1 MLSYAS
7 LNTRGLRDFV
17 KRKSVFLFC
26 KNEKAQCFLLQE
38 THSVDMDEKFWSNQ
52 WGDKILF
59 SHGYNRSAGVAIL
72 LNNFPGKILASVR
85 DSCGR
90 WIICVFGME
99 DSFVILGNIYGFN
112 NQNQNKTL
120 FDEVIKVV
128 KDLGQRYPTENF
140 IFGGDF
146 NMVKIH
152 NLIILMLFLVFY
164 CFY

>member
-1 MLSYAS
+1 L
-7 LNTRGLRDFV
+7 
-17 KRKSVFLFC
+17 
-26 KNEKAQCFLLQE
+26 
-38 THSVDMDEKFWSNQ
+38 
-52 WGDKILF
+52 
-59 SHGYNRSAGVAIL
+59 AGVAIL

-146 NMVKIH
+146 NMVIDDWLDRSPSKYTRH
-152 NLIILMLFLVFY
+152 HYNPILLNF
-164 CFY
+164 